1 MSEIDEGKLER
12 IDMFG
17 NSRVAHWR
25 VWEDQDERMLE
36 VSVGS
41 KSETA
46 LLTIK
51 EESRFSYKKA
61 AWRIFQRLSSLT
73 VIPH

>member
-25 VWEDQDERMLE
+25 VWKDQEEQMLE
-36 VSVGS
+36 VSFGS
-41 KSETA
+41 KTETA
-46 LLTIK
+46 PLTIK
-51 EESRFSYKKA
+51 EESRSSYKKA
-61 AWRIFQRLSSLT
+61 AWRIFQRLSST
-73 VIPH
+73 SAIST